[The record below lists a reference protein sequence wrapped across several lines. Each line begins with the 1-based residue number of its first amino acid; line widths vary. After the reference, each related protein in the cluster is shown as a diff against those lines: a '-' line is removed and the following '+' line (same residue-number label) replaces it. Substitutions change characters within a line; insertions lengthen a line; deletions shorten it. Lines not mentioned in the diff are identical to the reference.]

1 MPSAKLGSVFP
12 DLSAFPRPSFG
23 LRHPLTD
30 LPSSEAHRS
39 LAAPVSGGVPGH
51 LYCRWHTRLSP
62 VELDIPSGE
71 RDPAR
76 FFTPVRCRLWLARL
90 TEEAAG
96 PSWLSCSLV
105 LEPHCG
111 PFPHPFLSLTL
122 PSLSSSRRTAWTLKS
137 PELGPCCRKFFGE
150 TVLFC
155 SHIALLV
162 DFFTI
167 DYFTNIY
174 LFICV
179 AALSLGCSMWDL

>member
-39 LAAPVSGGVPGH
+39 LAAVSGGVPGH